1 MSILCDLKDCSP
13 PGSSVHG
20 ILQARILE
28 WVAMPPSRGS
38 SGPKDQTHISYIS
51 CIGSGFFFWEA
62 PLFKDINPITDVLPF
77 QSHLNL
83 ISSQRSHL
91 QYCYIGIKALT
102 KKKRAKTFSPFH
114 WLLHYLVTYWLLQ
127 YKILLVTSLIN
138 VSNDIFDNFDIL
150 SLL

>member
-62 PLFKDINPITDVLPF
+62 PFFKDINPITDVLPF

-102 KKKRAKTFSPFH
+102 KKKGQKHLVHFIGYFIIWLLIGYFNTKSY
-114 WLLHYLVTYWLLQ
+114 WLLH
-127 YKILLVTSLIN
+127 
-138 VSNDIFDNFDIL
+138 
-150 SLL
+150 